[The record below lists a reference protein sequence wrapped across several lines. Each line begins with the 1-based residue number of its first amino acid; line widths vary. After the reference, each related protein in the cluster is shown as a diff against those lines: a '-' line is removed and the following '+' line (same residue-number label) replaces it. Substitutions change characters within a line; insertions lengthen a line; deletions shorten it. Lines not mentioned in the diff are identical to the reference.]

1 MYRLIIKKSV
11 LIVFLSYILPIYAQ
25 SSAQFAEFAKAAKF
39 DDLTQVRA
47 LITSGMDP
55 NSVDLKGDPMLVIAI
70 RDKSSKV
77 TEYLL
82 NNKQIDVD
90 LSNKLGETPLM
101 LAAIDGDLPLVK
113 RLVLKNK
120 AQIDHIGWTPLLYAC
135 SKGRLE
141 VAQFLVSN
149 GADVNA
155 LSPNGSTPIML
166 AAQSGNELLVKYLL
180 DQGADIRIRNSLGLS
195 VIDIAEIYQKPWI
208 AKGLQSRWLKLYK
221 EPYVGPQTNTLNQ
234 PS

>member
-1 MYRLIIKKSV
+1 MYKLIIKKSV
-11 LIVFLSYILPIYAQ
+11 LIVLLSYVLPIYAQ
-25 SSAQFAEFAKAAKF
+25 SSQIADFAKAAKF
-39 DDLTQVRA
+39 DDVAQVKG
-47 LITSGMDP
+47 LITSGIDP

-101 LAAIDGDLPLVK
+101 LAAIEGDLPLVK

-221 EPYVGPQTNTLNQ
+221 EPYIGPQTNTLNQ

>member
-1 MYRLIIKKSV
+1 MYRLIIKKTI
-11 LIVFLSYILPIYAQ
+11 LIVLLTYISSIYAQ
-25 SSAQFAEFAKAAKF
+25 SSQIADFAKAAKF
-39 DDLTQVRA
+39 DDVAQVKG
-47 LITSGMDP
+47 LITSGIDP

-82 NNKQIDVD
+82 NNKLIDVD

-101 LAAIDGDLPLVK
+101 LAAIDGDLTLVK

-135 SKGRLE
+135 AKGRLE

-221 EPYVGPQTNTLNQ
+221 EPYIGPQTNTLNQ

>member
-1 MYRLIIKKSV
+1 MFRLIIQKSV

-25 SSAQFAEFAKAAKF
+25 TSAQFAEFAKAAKF

-141 VAQFLVSN
+141 VAQFLVDN

-155 LSPNGSTPIML
+155 LSPNGSTLRTTGPKGTCFRQSISTMRCSSIPDRVL
-166 AAQSGNELLVKYLL
+166 SLNSGNL
-180 DQGADIRIRNSLGLS
+180 IRSASSGN
-195 VIDIAEIYQKPWI
+195 
-208 AKGLQSRWLKLYK
+208 
-221 EPYVGPQTNTLNQ
+221 
-234 PS
+234 